1 MTRRRWALLMGLAY
15 VCGVASEVEIPYSEL
30 SALFALKAVL
40 TLDPSGEVWRTWN
53 GLPCGESPWVGVEC
67 ESSASAASPEMQ
79 KHVVSLDLP
88 ALALESRA
96 LPGELGALTK
106 LRMLRL
112 GRDWG
117 NSFRGTV
124 LVRTAFL
131 SELA

>member
-1 MTRRRWALLMGLAY
+1 MTSMRWVLLMALAC
-15 VCGVASEVEIPYSEL
+15 VCGAASEAEIPYSEL

-40 TLDPSGEVWRTWN
+40 TLDPSGEVWRTWI
-53 GLPCGESPWVGVEC
+53 GLPCDESPWVGVEC
-67 ESSASAASPEMQ
+67 EKQLDPSVGRMQ

-96 LPGELGALTK
+96 LPEELGDLTK

-124 LVRTAFL
+124 LALNVL
-131 SELA
+131 LNVLA